1 MFPMKLQNLSLLVLG
16 GILVT
21 WVSCST
27 LVPALRGPGASP
39 LDPAAEFASPA
50 IEALPS
56 ASELPPLPSPEQR
69 DEGVQAL
76 RRGLEL
82 TAAGDAAGA
91 ALSFERAAVLMP
103 AFADWA
109 HVLAARA
116 FAEVGSVAETRRRL
130 ESVGAGAAGEVAWR
144 AHQHALLQAGDTA
157 AAIRLAEESATEV
170 SMPSERALAWSS
182 AGTLRVTRGERADA
196 LDALRRAMQASRQSP
211 GALAA
216 ARAAH
221 DLPDLG
227 ADDRLLVG
235 RTLLGHGGIDR
246 AIPMIE
252 SYLAHP
258 AADPDARAEVRIE
271 AGRALF
277 NARRYDLA
285 ERVLRGAEAEI
296 PEAGFLLS
304 RSRYRAGQQSAGME
318 GFAAVARNHPGT
330 PSAANA
336 LFLLGDLAHD
346 AGRISAAREFYRQ
359 AVVTGVHNVSATDA
373 VVRLAGIAI
382 LAGDASTALL
392 DLNTYLAE
400 RPRDPVSAPAVYW
413 LGRTQLMLGDEA
425 QARQRF
431 QEVLEL
437 DPFSYYGMLAAGRLG
452 TNLRVVQLPD
462 PPPVDPAAA
471 ASLEHVFFRIDVLQE
486 LGLNEEGDFELARLQ
501 EQVGEDHGT
510 LYTLAEGMSARGQ
523 PIAGALLGRRIH
535 QMRGQWDDRLL
546 RIVFQ
551 FPFQDIV
558 IRESQRNRLDPYAVA
573 GLIRQES
580 FFNPTAVSPVGA
592 LGLMQVMP
600 QTAAGVAPGVG
611 IRNFSPEM
619 LRDPEINV
627 RIGTRFLASQMARWD
642 GRLSDVYAAYNAGPN
657 RVARWRQLPEHRDDE
672 LYVERIPLAE
682 PRDYVKRVRT
692 NGEIYRR
699 LYAPGE

>member
-1 MFPMKLQNLSLLVLG
+1 MPMKLQTLSLLVLA

-21 WVSCST
+21 WVSCSA
-27 LVPALRGPGASP
+27 LVPALRGPEGGG
-39 LDPAAEFASPA
+39 LDLTGDFAAPA

-56 ASELPPLPSPEQR
+56 AADLPPLPSPAQR
-69 DEGVQAL
+69 DEGLQAL
-76 RRGLEL
+76 RRGMEL
-82 TAAGDAAGA
+82 GAAGDPAGA
-91 ALSFERAAVLMP
+91 ARSFDQAAELMP
-103 AFADWA
+103 AFADWSQM
-109 HVLAARA
+109 LAARA
-116 FAEVGSVAETRRRL
+116 YAEAGDVGEVRRRIDRI
-130 ESVGAGAAGEVAWR
+130 ESGAAGEQTWR
-144 AHQHALLQAGDTA
+144 PHQQALLQVGDTV
-157 AAIRLAEESATEV
+157 AAIRVAEEAAGRA

-182 AGTLRVTRGERADA
+182 AGTLRISQRDATRG
-196 LDALRRAMQASRQSP
+196 LDDLRRAMQASSQSP
-211 GALAA
+211 GGLAA

-221 DLPDLG
+221 DLPNLR
-227 ADDRLLVG
+227 AEDRLLVG
-235 RTLLGHGGIDR
+235 RTLLVNGGLDR

-258 AADPDARAEVRIE
+258 EADPAARGEIRVE

-277 NARRYDLA
+277 NARRYDMA
-285 ERVLRGAEAEI
+285 ERVLRGGAAEV
-296 PEAGFLLS
+296 PEAGFLLA
-304 RSRYRAGQQSAGME
+304 RSRYRAGQQSAGLQ
-318 GFAAVARNHPGT
+318 GFAAVARDHPGT
-330 PSAANA
+330 PAAANS

-346 AGRISAAREFYRQ
+346 AGRISAAREYYRQ

-382 LAGDASTALL
+382 MARDANTALL
-392 DLNTYLAE
+392 DLNTYLAQ
-400 RPRDPVSAPAVYW
+400 RPRDPVSVPAIYW
-413 LGRTQLMLGDEA
+413 LGRTQLMLGDAA
-425 QARQRF
+425 QSRQRF
-431 QEVLEL
+431 QEVLDT
-437 DPFSYYGMLAAGRLG
+437 DPFSYYGMLAAERLG
-452 TNLRVVQLPD
+452 TSLRTVQLPD
-462 PPPVDPAAA
+462 PPAVDPSAA
-471 ASLEHVFFRIDVLQE
+471 ASLEYVFFRIDVLRE
-486 LGLNEEGDFELARLQ
+486 LGLNAEGDFELARLQ
-501 EQVGEDHGT
+501 EQVGDDHGT

-546 RIVFQ
+546 RIVYQ
-551 FPFQDIV
+551 FPFQEIV

-580 FFNPTAVSPVGA
+580 FFNPTAVSPAGA
-592 LGLMQVMP
+592 IGLMQVMP
-600 QTAAGVAPGVG
+600 QTAAGVARGAG
-611 IRNFSPEM
+611 IQNFRPAM
-619 LRDPEINV
+619 LQDPEINV

-699 LYAPGE
+699 LYAPGG